1 MTSCPQLTEGGQAL
15 PGRHFQKAWPVPQPV
30 EGLLC
35 AARSARARPGG
46 WEAQRL
52 GGPEAGCPSA
62 GRRHPA
68 PAPSFLLS
76 AAFMNG
82 PASQTADW
90 LSRRTRGPISSR
102 GAPGSAWGLGPRS
115 REWLSPTS
123 LRLPLPQGDREEA
136 ICFVFF

>member
-30 EGLLC
+30 EGLLR
-35 AARSARARPGG
+35 AARSARAGPGG
-46 WEAQRL
+46 WEARRL
-52 GGPEAGCPSA
+52 GA
-62 GRRHPA
+62 PA
-68 PAPSFLLS
+68 PGAATPLPAPSFLLS

-102 GAPGSAWGLGPRS
+102 RAPGSAWGLGPRS

>member
-30 EGLLC
+30 EGLLR
-35 AARSARARPGG
+35 AARSARAGPGG

-68 PAPSFLLS
+68 PRPQLPSLSRFHEWPSFPDSGL
-76 AAFMNG
+76 AEPPN
-82 PASQTADW
+82 
-90 LSRRTRGPISSR
+90 TRPNQQ
-102 GAPGSAWGLGPRS
+102 PWSAW
-115 REWLSPTS
+115 
-123 LRLPLPQGDREEA
+123 LRVGSGSPLP
-136 ICFVFF
+136 